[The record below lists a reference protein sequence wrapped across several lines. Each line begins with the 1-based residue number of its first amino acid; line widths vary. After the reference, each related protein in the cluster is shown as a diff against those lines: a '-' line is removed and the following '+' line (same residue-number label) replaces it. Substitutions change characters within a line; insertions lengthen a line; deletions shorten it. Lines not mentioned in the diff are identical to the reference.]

1 MARTR
6 QSQQAESNVETAI
19 PWDGDNQYRGIS
31 WDDYILEGGYESLWS
46 GDYNNQILETI
57 LYARSFSSPPTG
69 FRFTFPVNID
79 PPQSLPGAT
88 ILNWHQNHIDGGTW
102 ELGSK
107 IRIVW
112 QGLPEDGYPF
122 GRRAYRDYNV
132 KQFKLNML
140 NVGASGSVTG
150 NLLNR
155 LQNIVQSVTPDFV
168 GDLFDYFQDYMVGK
182 IAVIQPGA
190 TNIYVPSAIATK
202 ESAEQS
208 TREAY
213 MGSASGGSNN
223 GNNGNNGKKSLLPW
237 IAAALAAKFLF

>member
-57 LYARSFSSPPTG
+57 LYARSFSSP
-69 FRFTFPVNID
+69 
-79 PPQSLPGAT
+79 
-88 ILNWHQNHIDGGTW
+88 GGTW